1 MSTTS
6 ETIRFRC
13 LGCDGLL
20 NTARV
25 KIGRI
30 VICPRCRS
38 EMIVPNPEAMS
49 DAEGKTLEFPASDDF
64 PTLSRSS
71 FPMPERDAPTFSGSG
86 SEEAVALPIQ
96 IEPSAIR
103 AEGPL
108 RQRERNRRG
117 SRDRDL
123 LIPRGAL
130 MAWALFAILS
140 LGLAFLA
147 GLLTGRFAGG

>member
-38 EMIVPNPEAMS
+38 EMIVPDPEALS
-49 DAEGKTLEFPASDDF
+49 DAEGKTLEFPATDDF
-64 PTLSRSS
+64 QAISQSS
-71 FPMPERDAPTFSGSG
+71 FPKPERDGPSFSASG
-86 SEEAVALPIQ
+86 SEDAIALPIRLD
-96 IEPSAIR
+96 PTAIR

-108 RQRERNRRG
+108 RQGERNRG
-117 SRDRDL
+117 ISRDRDVA
-123 LIPRGAL
+123 IPRGAL
-130 MAWALFAILS
+130 RAWALVAILA